1 MFLYSVE
8 TKLMKNEVEKIKD
21 LNHGNI
27 LRFYNCFDIRNNKA
41 LKLAGISRF
50 LYFIK
55 ILEKKLGV

>member
-1 MFLYSVE
+1 
-8 TKLMKNEVEKIKD
+8 MKNEVEKIKD